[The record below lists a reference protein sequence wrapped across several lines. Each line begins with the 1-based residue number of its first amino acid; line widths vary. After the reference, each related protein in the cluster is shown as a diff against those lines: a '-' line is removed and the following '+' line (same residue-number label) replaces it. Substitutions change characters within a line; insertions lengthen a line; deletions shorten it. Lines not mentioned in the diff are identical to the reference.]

1 MTLDSGSDSDIEKVW
16 QAPELGLLDFQLMLR
31 VLLAQ
36 SYPLSLVRAPS
47 SSFEPYLALH
57 AVTQSQ
63 CFMVRSAHASSLEII
78 RASWRRSY
86 MNFGDGVEQSALD
99 DVCVYAG
106 EAELSIGQVSSE
118 DILIHVMGIIL
129 WMSRNRDLSCS
140 MVLDSGFDLNDE
152 TMLQASELEQ
162 RNEGF
167 DDLWRLMDD
176 LELDEGI
183 GWSIRTGSV
192 KAAKYIHDF
201 MGSVST
207 WKNSVR
213 RARPLFTYLVIWM
226 PKDYIA
232 RAAQYFYGGWQAK
245 VDRAEGHVIEF
256 LWNCASFM
264 L

>member
-1 MTLDSGSDSDIEKVW
+1 
-16 QAPELGLLDFQLMLR
+16 
-31 VLLAQ
+31 
-36 SYPLSLVRAPS
+36 
-47 SSFEPYLALH
+47 
-57 AVTQSQ
+57 
-63 CFMVRSAHASSLEII
+63 
-78 RASWRRSY
+78 
-86 MNFGDGVEQSALD
+86 MNFGDGVERSALD

-129 WMSRNRDLSCS
+129 WTSRNRDLSCS

-207 WKNSVR
+207 WKNSIQ
-213 RARPLFTYLVIWM
+213 RACPLFTYLVIWM
-226 PKDYIA
+226 PKDYVVGA
-232 RAAQYFYGGWQAK
+232 
-245 VDRAEGHVIEF
+245 V
-256 LWNCASFM
+256 
-264 L
+264 